1 METLKEKTA
10 KGLLWGGMNNF
21 IQQGLGLVFGII
33 LGRLL
38 SPDDYGMV
46 AMIAIF
52 PQLAIAIQNSGFTAA
67 LTNIRKP
74 EHRDYNSVF
83 WFNVI
88 VGTALYAVL
97 FFCAPLIAAYYH
109 TDKLTPLCR
118 YAFLNILFA
127 SFATAQSAYLFK
139 NLMVKQQAK
148 CGMTAVICSNIAGVS
163 MAFAGMSYWS
173 LATQGLVYVGVNMLL
188 LWRSSPWRPTLSID
202 FGPVRRMF
210 RFSVKVLATG
220 IVSQIS
226 NNVLN
231 ILLGRYFSPHA
242 VGCYNQASQWSSK
255 CCYLVQGTVQQ
266 VAQPVLAGLGG
277 QDGRQLAALRKMVR
291 FASFVSFPLLFG
303 LALVAKE
310 FIVTAITAK
319 WLPSA
324 ELLQLLCVGW
334 SVMPLHTLM
343 SNAVLSNGHSGTNFW
358 CTVGLGAASIATMV
372 AIWPLGIRTMVV
384 AYAALNIMWVF
395 VWLFFVRRL
404 MGYGLLMFLRD
415 TLPFALA
422 AAAVMAAAGAATAWI
437 SSTVALLAAR
447 TVMAAALYYAVM
459 RAARVRILREC
470 EQFIISRIR
479 KKDKQ

>member
-1 METLKEKTA
+1 
-10 KGLLWGGMNNF
+10 
-21 IQQGLGLVFGII
+21 
-33 LGRLL
+33 
-38 SPDDYGMV
+38 
-46 AMIAIF
+46 
-52 PQLAIAIQNSGFTAA
+52 
-67 LTNIRKP
+67 
-74 EHRDYNSVF
+74 
-83 WFNVI
+83 
-88 VGTALYAVL
+88 
-97 FFCAPLIAAYYH
+97 
-109 TDKLTPLCR
+109 
-118 YAFLNILFA
+118 
-127 SFATAQSAYLFK
+127 
-139 NLMVKQQAK
+139 MVKQQAK
-148 CGMTAVICSNIAGVS
+148 CGMTAVICSNIVGVS

-384 AYAALNIMWVF
+384 AYTALNIMWVF

-422 AAAVMAAAGAATAWI
+422 AAAVMAATSAATVWI
-437 SSTVALLAAR
+437 SSAAALLAAR
-447 TVMAAALYYAVM
+447 VVMAALLYYAVM